1 MAIGDY
7 FRIFTNIGAYNAL
20 SALKN
25 VNSRIEVHSLRLA
38 TGSRINQVAD
48 DPAGFVI
55 SRSLEARNRG
65 LATSIDNVE
74 TAKNVLS
81 TAEGGLQSISD
92 LLLTMKEKVTQAAS
106 DTNGTA
112 ERGAIKNEI
121 NQLTEEVDDIVKET
135 SFNNRKLLDGT
146 YTGISYQTGS
156 EPGNRLIFGIDKSH
170 SSRGLDIAEDTVAN
184 RVQTA
189 SGASVAL
196 SKVDKAITTVSK
208 SLQQVGATVS
218 RLNAKSTMLSITLTN
233 SQATRSRIIDADIA
247 MEQLKATQY
256 AILQQSALS
265 QLLQANILPGSV
277 LSLFRR
283 R

>member
-1 MAIGDY
+1 MSWKKKQSNDSPKIYKMERSPLDWEQIIQEAKKKEQSWK
-7 FRIFTNIGAYNAL
+7 FMREEGA
-20 SALKN
+20 
-25 VNSRIEVHSLRLA
+25 
-38 TGSRINQVAD
+38 
-48 DPAGFVI
+48 
-55 SRSLEARNRG
+55 
-65 LATSIDNVE
+65 
-74 TAKNVLS
+74 
-81 TAEGGLQSISD
+81 
-92 LLLTMKEKVTQAAS
+92 
-106 DTNGTA
+106 
-112 ERGAIKNEI
+112 
-121 NQLTEEVDDIVKET
+121 EEVDDIVKET

-156 EPGNRLIFGIDKSH
+156 EPGNRLRFGITHAH
-170 SSRGLDIAEDTVAN
+170 SAQGLDIAEEAVAN
-184 RVQTA
+184 RIQTA

-196 SKVDKAITTVSK
+196 TKVNEAITTVSK
-208 SLQQVGATVS
+208 SLQEVGATVS